1 MRNLIYILFV
11 FASCNSSS
19 EKANP
24 IPVSN
29 KPLTDSISLI
39 VDSLQEWTDDLSN
52 VSDYAI
58 KAQSKINQL
67 QKENRELAQRA
78 GESEPLAFKFN
89 EYPDNRDKQISDLIT
104 ELSALKK
111 ENVRL
116 RKRIEADSLIK
127 YGKIKPMPDYIE
139 SDPPKPDGK
148 SLIVNLDK
156 RMRGDGDISDSAA
169 SVYIIPY
176 SKKIKKYMRYD
187 IYCAGVDLSNAKQAY
202 YYGGLYFFNDVPPG
216 EYLIKVCAYYGNYK
230 KIKRETDGYQM
241 VTMQMSPPIQ

>member
-1 MRNLIYILFV
+1 MIFL
-11 FASCNSSS
+11 ASCGANNSNST
-19 EKANP
+19 KTH
-24 IPVSN
+24 
-29 KPLTDSISLI
+29 KPST
-39 VDSLQEWTDDLSN
+39 VDSLIKTSDSVNDALRDMKSDMAQAISFAKKI
-52 VSDYAI
+52 VS
-58 KAQSKINQL
+58 
-67 QKENRELAQRA
+67 
-78 GESEPLAFKFN
+78 
-89 EYPDNRDKQISDLIT
+89 
-104 ELSALKK
+104 LKK
-111 ENVRL
+111 EKELYEQPVVYADKYSDAYYLPSDDKDKKIRELTEQILFYERENARL

-156 RMRGDGDISDSAA
+156 RMRGDGDISDTAA
-169 SVYIIPY
+169 SVYRIPY